1 MSFAQVDY
9 LQKNRFSST
18 RFVEAADLLDKIK
31 AIKSP
36 EEQDLIRRGAACKT
50 PPCARRSPR
59 SSLEWHGP
67 IDIYVNA
74 ADFCPHFAP
83 KNPQFR
89 HHAVTLPVPY
99 EPRRA

>member
-36 EEQDLIRRGAACKT
+36 EETSSAVPPPCKT

-74 ADFCPHFAP
+74 ADFCPQFAP

-99 EPRRA
+99 GPRRA

>member
-36 EEQDLIRRGAACKT
+36 EEQDLIRRAAAMQDAAMRAALAAVE
-50 PPCARRSPR
+50 PGMARP
-59 SSLEWHGP
+59 
-67 IDIYVNA
+67 N
-74 ADFCPHFAP
+74 
-83 KNPQFR
+83 R
-89 HHAVTLPVPY
+89 HL
-99 EPRRA
+99 R

>member
-36 EEQDLIRRGAACKT
+36 EEQDLIRRGAAMQVAAMRAALAAVG
-50 PPCARRSPR
+50 PGMARP
-59 SSLEWHGP
+59 
-67 IDIYVNA
+67 N
-74 ADFCPHFAP
+74 
-83 KNPQFR
+83 R
-89 HHAVTLPVPY
+89 HL
-99 EPRRA
+99 R

>member
-36 EEQDLIRRGAACKT
+36 EEQDLIRRAAAMQDAAMRAAFAAVE
-50 PPCARRSPR
+50 PGMARP
-59 SSLEWHGP
+59 
-67 IDIYVNA
+67 N
-74 ADFCPHFAP
+74 
-83 KNPQFR
+83 
-89 HHAVTLPVPY
+89 
-99 EPRRA
+99 